1 MNLSK
6 YFNFFMKELNKNKSK
21 IVKVFFSIFM
31 SLLIFSSV
39 IILKNSIENEIKN
52 NSRLLLGGDLELS
65 TKSKPLK
72 FDFREKLKR
81 DFFVSEVTEFTS
93 IIKTLNEENKT
104 TRIKVIDNFYP
115 LIGQVKVEPKNS
127 LKILKEK
134 QNTILIDNNT
144 KNNLDLNIGEKIN
157 IQNVSFEVIGI
168 IESLPDIGNLFL
180 FGGQALINQ
189 SSFENLKVNNL
200 GSFIN
205 FKYKMLKKDEDFDV
219 GKEITENENFS
230 IKYPENV
237 SQNLNKTIE
246 NFIYFLTIISAS
258 AILISGIGLKN
269 SLFSFLS
276 SNQLKISIYKSIGL
290 SSQNIRVLYY
300 SQIFVILIFCSLIAY
315 IFGLALVSLLDTDF
329 FNFLN
334 IELKVKFKINEYLT
348 IQFFSIMLFFIFA
361 KPVLNSIDQVKVS
374 DLFRNSNTNLNL
386 NYSRKSVIEIS
397 CFLLIFIFSFCI
409 LNVRP
414 QQTGLFFLFFITVGF
429 FFYFLS
435 KLYLLILNKI
445 KNIQNIPVKIV
456 IKNLNVFSNLNS
468 LVIMTMG
475 LGVTIVFFLGILS
488 SSINKELN
496 ISIPKNAPNFFFLGI
511 QKGEL
516 NIFSDKIYEID
527 NEAEML
533 IVPMISARIEAIN
546 NRKPKDVVGLENKSF
561 WFIKGERRISWSKDP
576 PINNPVLKGE
586 WWNEDD
592 ENKLKLSLDSKVA
605 NDLKLKIGDLI
616 TFNIYGNRITGT
628 IENFRKVNYRDL
640 NINFAILFN
649 PKFASDIPHEFMSTV
664 KINNEEQV
672 SLSDLLKILPNITYI
687 NLTEYMNKTKNFL
700 NRIFVVSI
708 LISSVVILIGLIVIS
723 SAVSVIGNLK
733 VYQNLVLRILGFE
746 KSNIIKLIIFESLIL
761 FIPIIFFSL
770 IFAILFSYIF
780 ITKFLLISLYFSY
793 LVPLIISSFFLL
805 VLTMTLLIS
814 NKKYLNLN
822 AYNLLRNG

>member
-414 QQTGLFFLFFITVGF
+414 QQTGLFFLFFITAGF

-527 NEAEML
+527 NEAEMV

-546 NRKPKDVVGLENKSF
+546 NRKPKDVVDLENKSF

>member
-1 MNLSK
+1 MNLLK
-6 YFNFFMKELNKNKSK
+6 YFNFFIKELNKNKSK

-315 IFGLALVSLLDTDF
+315 IFGLTLVSLLDTDF

-527 NEAEML
+527 NEAEMV

>member
-1 MNLSK
+1 MNLLK
-6 YFNFFMKELNKNKSK
+6 YFNFFIKELNKNKSK

-144 KNNLDLNIGEKIN
+144 KNNLDLNIGQKIN

-334 IELKVKFKINEYLT
+334 IELKVKFKTNEYLT

>member
-527 NEAEML
+527 NEAEMV

-546 NRKPKDVVGLENKSF
+546 NRKPKDVVDLENKSF
-561 WFIKGERRISWSKDP
+561 WFIKGERRISWSKEP
-576 PINNPVLKGE
+576 PVNNPVLKGE

>member
-1 MNLSK
+1 MNLLK
-6 YFNFFMKELNKNKSK
+6 YFNFFIKELNKNKSK

>member
-561 WFIKGERRISWSKDP
+561 WFIKGERRISWSKEP
-576 PINNPVLKGE
+576 PVNNPVLKGE

>member
-1 MNLSK
+1 
-6 YFNFFMKELNKNKSK
+6 
-21 IVKVFFSIFM
+21 M

-334 IELKVKFKINEYLT
+334 IELKVKFKTNEYLT

-361 KPVLNSIDQVKVS
+361 KPVLNSIDQIKVS